1 MRVAGA
7 HVWKGKWIVV
17 VLDDGRFERA
27 FIASDIVTAVGELD
41 DCVAIAVDMPIGLP
55 TAGESRPA
63 DLQAR
68 AFVGPR
74 RSSVFPTPSAE
85 LLECASAAD
94 ANVMAKQ
101 RGWPGIS
108 AQAFALKKQIL
119 ELEPLADANPRI
131 WEVHPEVSF
140 AEANGGVPLAWA
152 KSSWNGAALRPRILE
167 SHGITIPGD
176 LGSAG
181 AVDVPDVLDASIA
194 AWSANR
200 IAQGTAKS
208 FPAGAK
214 RIGAIWR

>member
-7 HVWKGKWIVV
+7 DVWKGKWIVV
-17 VLDDGRFERA
+17 VLDDLRFERA
-27 FIASDIVTAVGELD
+27 LVALDIVSAVGELD
-41 DCVAIAVDMPIGLP
+41 NCVAIGVDMPIGLP
-55 TAGESRPA
+55 AAGETRPA
-63 DLQAR
+63 DVEAR

-74 RSSVFPTPSAE
+74 RNSVFTTPSAK
-85 LLECASAAD
+85 LLECASAAE
-94 ANVMAKQ
+94 ANVLAKE

-119 ELEPLADANPRI
+119 AVQPLAEGDRRI

-140 AEANGGVPLAWA
+140 TEANGGVPLAWA

-167 SHGITIPGD
+167 AHGITVPGD
-176 LGSAG
+176 LGPAG

-194 AWSANR
+194 AWSADR
-200 IAQGTAKS
+200 IAWGTAES
-208 FPAGAK
+208 FPAAAE